1 LTTNTEVSVAPKLS
15 RNKQVPSKQLFNG
28 MSATSAGNSPATG
41 TISQSPQLPSQILRV
56 LPLRVA
62 PPVQFPKSSGSESFA
77 FVSPHTFSRLYPSR
91 GGDRSL
97 QFLKT
102 NLKCLARPTDP
113 LRPTLPSSPSPDLA
127 TRPPNSGG
135 SEMGLDEINKPGTIN
150 DVYIGIMKQ
159 LPANHIVF
167 LNLPDGVE
175 EWDLL
180 RLIPNAICC
189 QQFYLCALP
198 LLAARLFKT
207 VRL

>member
-1 LTTNTEVSVAPKLS
+1 MTTNTEVSVAPKPS
-15 RNKQVPSKQLFNG
+15 RNKQASSKQLFNG
-28 MSATSAGNSPATG
+28 TSATSAANSPTTG
-41 TISQSPQLPSQILRV
+41 TISESPQLPSQILRV

-62 PPVQFPKSSGSESFA
+62 PPLQFPKSSGSESFA
-77 FVSPHTFSRLYPSR
+77 FVSPHTFSRLYPCR
-91 GGDRSL
+91 GDDRSL

-102 NLKCLARPTDP
+102 NLKCLTRPTD
-113 LRPTLPSSPSPDLA
+113 PSSPSPDLA
-127 TRPPNSGG
+127 TRLPNSGG

-150 DVYIGIMKQ
+150 DVYMGIMKQ

-198 LLAARLFKT
+198 SLAARQFKT
-207 VRL
+207 VR